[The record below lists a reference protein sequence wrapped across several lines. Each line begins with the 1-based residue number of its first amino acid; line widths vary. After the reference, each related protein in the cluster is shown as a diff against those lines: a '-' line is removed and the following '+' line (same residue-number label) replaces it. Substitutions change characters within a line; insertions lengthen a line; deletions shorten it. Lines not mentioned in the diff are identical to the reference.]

1 MRDLKMYY
9 KKAMEI
15 VSSIGAEPDAPIV
28 EVTTLRANATR
39 AWGKCSRNFKLGDV
53 QYVIKIN
60 QSLLDETKSL
70 SDDALTSTLIHEI
83 LHACAWDSGHTGRWL
98 SLANEVNRRYG
109 YNIQRA
115 SSAKEMGMS
124 EEYRAEALSQ
134 HIKRIEKNRTV
145 KIKLICEKCGHENL
159 YRRESKF
166 TRNYKGCRC
175 ALCHGNL
182 RREDVFTA

>member
-1 MRDLKMYY
+1 MRDLKAYY
-9 KKAMEI
+9 KKAMDI
-15 VSSIGAEPDAPIV
+15 VTSIGAEPDAPIV

-39 AWGKCSRNFKLGDV
+39 SWGRCSRNFKLGKT

-70 SDDALTSTLIHEI
+70 NDDALTSTLVHEI

-98 SLANEVNRRYG
+98 SLANEINRKYG
-109 YNIQRA
+109 YNIQRV
-115 SSAKEMGMS
+115 SSSKEKGMS
-124 EEYRAEALSQ
+124 EEYIAEALS
-134 HIKRIEKNRTV
+134 KNRTI
-145 KIKLICEKCGHENL
+145 KIKLVCEKCGYENL
-159 YRRESKF
+159 YCRESKF

-175 ALCHGNL
+175 GLCHGSL